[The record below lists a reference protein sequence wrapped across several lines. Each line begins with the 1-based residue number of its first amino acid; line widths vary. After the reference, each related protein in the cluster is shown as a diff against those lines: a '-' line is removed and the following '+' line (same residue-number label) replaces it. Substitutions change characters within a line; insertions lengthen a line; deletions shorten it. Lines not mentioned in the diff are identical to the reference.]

1 MAKRKVSR
9 KYTKKGIMER
19 QMQQDKKLPA
29 QKPRQKMN
37 WKQFIKSLPRK
48 IAKFFRDVARE
59 LKKVTWP
66 NRKTLLTYTL
76 VVIVTIAIFGVILGV
91 YDFIFLK
98 IVELLAKI

>member
-1 MAKRKVSR
+1 
-9 KYTKKGIMER
+9 
-19 QMQQDKKLPA
+19 
-29 QKPRQKMN
+29 MN

>member
-19 QMQQDKKLPA
+19 QMQQDKKMPS
-29 QKPRQKMN
+29 QKPRQKIN
-37 WKQFIKSLPRK
+37 WKQFIKRLPRK
-48 IAKFFRDVARE
+48 ISKFFIDMVRE

-76 VVIVTIAIFGVILGV
+76 IVIVTIAIFAVILGF
-91 YDFIFLK
+91 YDFIFLQL
-98 IVELLAKI
+98 VEILASV

>member
-19 QMQQDKKLPA
+19 QMQQDKKMPS

-37 WKQFIKSLPRK
+37 WKQFVKNLPHK
-48 IAKFFRDVARE
+48 IAKFFRDVGRE

-98 IVELLAKI
+98 IVELLARI